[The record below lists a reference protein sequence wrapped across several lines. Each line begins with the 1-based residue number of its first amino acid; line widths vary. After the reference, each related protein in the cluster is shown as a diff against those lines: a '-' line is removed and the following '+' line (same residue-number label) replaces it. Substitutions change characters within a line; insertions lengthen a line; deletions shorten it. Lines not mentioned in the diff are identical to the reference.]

1 MDKYGLY
8 VPKLAPK
15 KEYFAPGHRACVGC
29 GEMLAVRQVC
39 KALGRETIVVN
50 STGCIEIVS
59 SLFPQTTW
67 EVPWIHTLFENSS
80 AVASG
85 VEAAIKVMQRKGKYR
100 DKKVNIL
107 AMGGDGATADIGLQS
122 LSGALERG
130 HDFLYICFDNE
141 AYMNTG
147 IQRSSSTPYGA
158 ITTTSPTGKKSI
170 GQQTWKKNLPA
181 IAVAHNIDYVATASP
196 AYPFDL
202 MEKVKKG
209 VNTKGPAYIQVFSPC
224 PTGWRSAGEM
234 SVALARLVVETGI
247 FPLYEVEKG
256 KYKMSMD
263 FEKLRPITDY
273 MKPQGRFRH
282 LTEKDIDEIQTRVN
296 EEYTKLK
303 EKVYGQ

>member
-8 VPKLAPK
+8 VPKLAPR

-39 KALGRETIVVN
+39 KALGRETIVIN

-67 EVPWIHTLFENSS
+67 EVPWMHTLFENAA

-85 VEAAIKVMQRKGKYR
+85 VESAIKVMQRKGKYR

-107 AMGGDGATADIGLQS
+107 AMGGDGATADIGLQA

-130 HDFLYICFDNE
+130 HNLLYVCFDNE

-158 ITTTSPTGKKSI
+158 VTTTSPSGSKSI
-170 GQQTWKKNLPA
+170 GQQTQKKNLPA

-209 VNTKGPAYIQVFSPC
+209 MNVDGPAYIQVFSPC
-224 PTGWRSAGEM
+224 PTGWRSPGEL
-234 SVALARLVVETGI
+234 SVALARMVVEAGV
-247 FPLYEVEKG
+247 FPLYEVVKG

-263 FEKLRPITDY
+263 FENLRSIKEY

-282 LTEKDIDEIQTRVN
+282 LTENDIEAIQAKVIEDYN
-296 EEYTKLK
+296 NLK
-303 EKVYGQ
+303 EKAYGQ